1 MEMELGYFS
10 KEVAEEMEMTTS
22 TLRRW
27 SIEFEKQGYV
37 FSRNENGQRVYYERD
52 YKVLR
57 ELKKLLAKSVP
68 FENAVK
74 LAITTVSEDENI
86 AKTPSVN
93 QEIVRLSQDEL
104 QSIIK
109 KAVEEER
116 EFVLEAIDAKL
127 NNYIEQ
133 RDRQLVTQLKMAMEQ
148 KQLELQ
154 QAEPVKKGFWSRI
167 FSR

>member
-1 MEMELGYFS
+1 MEMQLGYFS
-10 KEVAEEMEMTTS
+10 KDVAEELGITTS

-27 SIEFEKQGYV
+27 SIELEKQGYV

-57 ELKKLLAKSVP
+57 ELKKLLSKSVP
-68 FENAVK
+68 FENALKV
-74 LAITTVSEDENI
+74 AITTVSEDENI
-86 AKTPSVN
+86 AKSPSVN
-93 QEIVRLSQDEL
+93 HEIVRLTQEEL

-116 EFVLEAIDAKL
+116 EIVLEAIDTKL
-127 NNYIEQ
+127 NNFIEQ

-148 KQLELQ
+148 KQLESQ
-154 QAEPVKKGFWSRI
+154 QVEPKKKGIWSRI

>member
-1 MEMELGYFS
+1 MELGYFS
-10 KEVAEEMEMTTS
+10 KDVAEQMEVTTS

-27 SIEFEKQGYV
+27 SIELEKQGYV
-37 FSRNENGQRVYYERD
+37 FSRNENGQRVYYEHD

-93 QEIVRLSQDEL
+93 QGIVRLSQDEL
-104 QSIIK
+104 QSIVK

-116 EFVLEAIDAKL
+116 EFILEAIDAKL

-133 RDRQLVTQLKMAMEQ
+133 RDRQLVTQLKLAMEQ
-148 KQLELQ
+148 KQLEMQ
-154 QAEPVKKGFWSRI
+154 QLTPEKKGFWSRI